1 MFVWAPGIPIMY
13 NTTES
18 EDVKLDEGNTEVDII
33 EDIVEEVIEE

>member
-1 MFVWAPGIPIMY
+1 MFVWAPGIPIMD

-18 EDVKLDEGNTEVDII
+18 EDVKLDELNTEVDII